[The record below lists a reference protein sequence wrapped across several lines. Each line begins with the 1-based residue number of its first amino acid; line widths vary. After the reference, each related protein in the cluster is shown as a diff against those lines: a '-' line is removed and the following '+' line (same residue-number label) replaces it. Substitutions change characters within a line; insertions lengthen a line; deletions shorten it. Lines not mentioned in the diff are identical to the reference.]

1 METPKRPTISIKNHL
16 NGQSNQKKP
25 TKAAINGI
33 LKRGNSYW
41 FTTMN
46 HEDILEILEQV
57 KAKIGMNGR
66 QFSMALGYG
75 DTAYKSW
82 LSGARF
88 SKKSYFQVLE
98 KASELSDKYN
108 GNQLKLPIQDAPTM
122 TDEQMAEYLMKKG
135 WRLKTLSIEEMIS
148 HLKSLG
154 YKIQKPITTYEEI

>member
-16 NGQSNQKKP
+16 NGQINQKQP

-41 FTTMN
+41 FTTRK
-46 HEDILEILEQV
+46 HEEILEILEQV
-57 KAKIGMNGR
+57 KTKIGMNGR

-88 SKKSYFQVLE
+88 SKKSYTQVMQ
-98 KASELSDKYN
+98 KASELREQHNAK
-108 GNQLKLPIQDAPTM
+108 QLKLPIQDSPTM

-135 WRLKTLSIEEMIS
+135 WKLNVDSMIA
-148 HLKSLG
+148 HLKDLG
-154 YKIQKPITTYEEI
+154 YKIQKPITTITYEEI